1 MNKIINTVA
10 LIFVITVIA
19 ACQPQPIYEEPGNED
34 VSSCDTWEPE
44 FAHPDDSRQELY
56 DKLSRNTAM
65 QRLCDE

>member
-19 ACQPQPIYEEPGNED
+19 ACHPQPIYEEHGNED
-34 VSSCDTWEPE
+34 VFSCDTWEPE
-44 FAHPDDSRQELY
+44 IAHPDDTRQELY

-65 QRLCDE
+65 QRLCE